1 MKRKRRGIT
10 RRRYFL
16 LLVFLY
22 QLCALKFMSDQF
34 WEARQASFI
43 DNPGTTPV
51 EDIIVTVERRN
62 KERRELIWDVCQKM
76 GYKNYTDEINIR
88 AHMTPNH
95 SLLYCRINKCA
106 STFTLEV
113 IRRLFDCDTKCL
125 IKSSIYIKNE
135 TKAAFEKMTNA
146 FSFIFVREPYRRL
159 FSTYANQ
166 LYLPKEDWLHKGTK
180 IVKQC
185 RKNPS
190 ERSLKY
196 GHDVSF
202 AEFIRCTLERYE
214 SGERLDEFV
223 RPMSH
228 RSCSPCHFN
237 FDFIGKLETFQ
248 QDWNYIVEELNLKN
262 VTNVNPHDVISEVQK
277 WSILGP
283 IKNVIHAVNVFRKSG
298 ISLYNMYLRAWTYY
312 QIIGFISKQ
321 IPMPYSRSDV
331 NDISTADIFKTIHN
345 AIELSESD
353 RGVSSQNDEAMIQA
367 YSTISLIDLAR
378 VRKLVEQD
386 CLLFGYDDKPDILFN
401 RRNKEQKTKKF
412 NYFTGMDIQY

>member
-1 MKRKRRGIT
+1 MKRRRRGSA
-10 RRRYFL
+10 RRYFL

-34 WEARQASFI
+34 WEARQASSV

-51 EDIIVTVERRN
+51 ENLTLSAERRN
-62 KERRELIWDVCQKM
+62 RERQEGIWNACKKM
-76 GYKNYTDEINIR
+76 GFQNYTEEINIR

-95 SLLYCRINKCA
+95 SILYCRINKCA

-125 IKSSIYIKNE
+125 IKSSINIKNE
-135 TKAAFEKMTNA
+135 TKVAFQKMSNA

-166 LYLPKEDWLHKGTK
+166 LYLPKEDWVSKGTK
-180 IVKQC
+180 IVKQF

-190 ERSLKY
+190 GKSLKY
-196 GHDVSF
+196 GHDVTF
-202 AEFIRCTLERYE
+202 AEFITYTLERFE
-214 SGERLDEFV
+214 KGEKLDEFV
-223 RPMSH
+223 RPMNH
-228 RSCSPCHFN
+228 RSCSPCHFK

-248 QDWNYIVEELNLKN
+248 SDWNYIVNQLNLRN
-262 VTNVNPHDVISEVQK
+262 ATEVNPHDVVTDVQQ

-283 IKNVIHAVNVFRKSG
+283 IKNVLHAISVFRKSG

-312 QIIGFISKQ
+312 QIIGYISKQ
-321 IPMPYSRSDV
+321 TPMPYSRSEIK
-331 NDISTADIFKTIHN
+331 DITTADIFKTIHN

-353 RGVSSQNDEAMIQA
+353 RGVSSQNDEAMMQA
-367 YSTISLIDLAR
+367 YSTISLYDLAR
-378 VRKLVEQD
+378 VRKMVVED
-386 CLLFGYDDKPDILFN
+386 CIVFGYDDKPDMLFN
-401 RRNKEQKTKKF
+401 RRTKSQSRKF
-412 NYFTGMDIQY
+412 DYFKGMGS